1 MTPLGDL
8 TAKTISNRRLAMLLM
23 ILFAALTLSLSAVG
37 AYGVMSHA
45 VQQRTAEI
53 GIRMALG
60 AEPANILRLIVT
72 QGLSTAVSG
81 TVIGLIAAHAML
93 AGTAPGSR
101 SWTMFRRAARTVDCG
116 RSLWIPMV
124 RKVIGICENG
134 A

>member
-1 MTPLGDL
+1 
-8 TAKTISNRRLAMLLM
+8 MLLM
-23 ILFAALTLSLSAVG
+23 ILFAALALSLSAVG

-81 TVIGLIAAHAML
+81 TAIGLIAALAMANVL
-93 AGTAPGSR
+93 ASLLYNVRSFDWLVDAAILAVASVVAVTASYIPA
-101 SWTMFRRAARTVDCG
+101 RRAMRIDPLRALRQ
-116 RSLWIPMV
+116 
-124 RKVIGICENG
+124 E
-134 A
+134 